1 MTGASLFGPRQ
12 GTPGTLVVMLALFAA
27 VSLPL
32 PVQANSHG
40 MEPTLSP
47 AEPGA
52 LDALEALGVD
62 PGPAE
67 GNSGFLDPD
76 AAFAL
81 SVEARDAY
89 TIVLRWK
96 LADSYYLYRDRFGF
110 SISSGDVELDV
121 PRLPRGTDKQDPY
134 FGDSEVYYRAVEIE
148 LPVKHR
154 TPHATQ
160 ARLEVRYQGCTD
172 RGLCYPPM
180 EKSVTLV
187 LPSVE

>member
-1 MTGASLFGPRQ
+1 MTGASLFEPTQ
-12 GTPGTLVVMLALFAA
+12 GTPGSLLVMLVLFAA

-40 MEPTLSP
+40 MEPALSP

-62 PGPAE
+62 PGPA
-67 GNSGFLDPD
+67 GRNSGFLDPD
-76 AAFAL
+76 TAFAL
-81 SVEARDAY
+81 SIEARDAY
-89 TIVLRWK
+89 AIVLRWK

-110 SISSGDVELDV
+110 SVSSGGVELDV
-121 PRLPRGTDKQDPY
+121 PRLPPGTDKQDPY
-134 FGDSEVYYRAVEIE
+134 FGDTRVYYSAVEIV

-154 TPHATQ
+154 TPRATQ
-160 ARLEVRYQGCTD
+160 ARLEIHYQGCTD
-172 RGLCYPPM
+172 RGLCYTPM
-180 EKSVTLV
+180 TKSVTLA

>member
-1 MTGASLFGPRQ
+1 MTGASLFGLRL
-12 GTPGTLVVMLALFAA
+12 GIPGTLAVILALFAA

-40 MEPTLSP
+40 MEPALSP
-47 AEPGA
+47 AEPSA
-52 LDALEALGVD
+52 LDALEALGVN

-81 SVEARDAY
+81 SVEARDGY

-110 SISSGDVELDV
+110 SISSGGVELDV
-121 PRLPRGTDKQDPY
+121 PRLPPSTDKQDPY
-134 FGDSEVYYRAVEIE
+134 FGDTKVYYRAVEIE
-148 LPVKHR
+148 LPIKHR
-154 TPHATQ
+154 TPHATE
-160 ARLEVRYQGCTD
+160 ARLEVHYQGCTD
-172 RGLCYPPM
+172 QGLCYRPIA
-180 EKSVTLV
+180 KSVTLA